1 MTATKNEII
10 ALIENIPDE
19 QTQLL
24 NKILTNIRELIDSD
38 SQWQDEIY
46 SRAEQDLALIED
58 AESLT
63 HDESSTTNH

>member
-1 MTATKNEII
+1 MTATKHKII

-38 SQWQDEIY
+38 S
-46 SRAEQDLALIED
+46 
-58 AESLT
+58 
-63 HDESSTTNH
+63 